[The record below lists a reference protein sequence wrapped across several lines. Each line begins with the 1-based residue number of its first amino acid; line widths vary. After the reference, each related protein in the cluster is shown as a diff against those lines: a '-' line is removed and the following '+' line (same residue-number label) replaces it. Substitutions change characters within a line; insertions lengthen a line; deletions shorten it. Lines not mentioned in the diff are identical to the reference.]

1 MIFYDTFR
9 ASAKGGQ
16 ALHFGGLPPLLLLTI
31 HIANMQLNFITFLTN
46 SSCFQLKSTL
56 EVL

>member
-1 MIFYDTFR
+1 LEKKNCKIAER
-9 ASAKGGQ
+9 RG
-16 ALHFGGLPPLLLLTI
+16 FGGLAPLLPTI
-31 HIANMQLNFITFLTN
+31 YISKYKLITTFLTN